1 VYAGEEIDMTKRVW
15 ALVLGIVL
23 SAGWAYA
30 ADVDGRWTGSMTTP
44 GGEVP
49 VTFVFKAEGEKLT
62 GAMIGMDGNEI
73 PIADGKIEGDKISYS
88 VTLDFGGMPFQM
100 LYQGVVTPAEIT
112 LDGSVFDMPFQLVV
126 KKEP

>member
-1 VYAGEEIDMTKRVW
+1 MTKRVW

-23 SAGWAYA
+23 SAGWAFA

-62 GAMIGMDGNEI
+62 GAMIGMGGNEI

-88 VTLDFGGMPFQM
+88 VSLDFGGMPLQM
-100 LYQGVVTPAEIT
+100 LYKGVVTPAEIT

-126 KKEP
+126 KKEQVKKEP